1 MLSQLKCQGLRIC
14 IRCIRTV
21 VPSSSS
27 LRGTLLFL
35 RHHAQMTHMN
45 IQTCTLYS
53 HRTLHTSLHT
63 VTSLIPNHSTTHGT
77 CGLQSGSR
85 CERTGGGPPGRERIL
100 VQVGQGGAACAPAT
114 LSDRIT
120 LVQKR
125 TADFLES
132 TGTSRFT
139 TSRRPSISVASS
151 WR

>member
-45 IQTCTLYS
+45 IQICTLYS

-85 CERTGGGPPGRERIL
+85 CERTHRLLYATTGDESAPNGKHSSAHLAVLSPYRALRLLTDLETL
-100 VQVGQGGAACAPAT
+100 VQVQLQSNL
-114 LSDRIT
+114 LSPPIA
-120 LVQKR
+120 L
-125 TADFLES
+125 
-132 TGTSRFT
+132 
-139 TSRRPSISVASS
+139 
-151 WR
+151 